1 MSLTDTAIRV
11 AKPLEKPQK
20 LFDGNGLFLF
30 ITPTGTKSWRVK
42 YRFQGREKL
51 LTLGTYPQLSLKE
64 ARAACVAAKKQ
75 ISDGLDPSREKKRSS
90 QIANNTF
97 EKIAR
102 EWHTNQLDGWTA
114 NYAKDVMER
123 IGKNIFPY
131 LGDRQ
136 ISDITAPELLEV
148 LRKIEAR
155 GSVDQAHRGR
165 GICSLIFRYAIATGR
180 AERDCA
186 ADLRGAL
193 KQRTVTPRAAIT
205 ELYGIV

>member
-1 MSLTDTAIRV
+1 
-11 AKPLEKPQK
+11 
-20 LFDGNGLFLF
+20 
-30 ITPTGTKSWRVK
+30 
-42 YRFQGREKL
+42 
-51 LTLGTYPQLSLKE
+51 
-64 ARAACVAAKKQ
+64 
-75 ISDGLDPSREKKRSS
+75 
-90 QIANNTF
+90 
-97 EKIAR
+97 
-102 EWHTNQLDGWTA
+102 
-114 NYAKDVMER
+114 MER

-155 GSVDQAHRGR
+155 GSVDQAHRVR

-193 KQRTVTPRAAIT
+193 KHRTVTPRAAIT